1 MDLVKLKKHVKL
13 CKRNLKDK
21 RTRCCAN
28 CPFEEEIVL
37 TFPELGLL
45 FDEKKEQVKDYE
57 KQLQETIKMSKR
69 IPNLGR
75 KCRKCGKG
83 VYAET
88 SPTDDMMGAL
98 HCKKCGHEVKTY
110 RNG

>member
-57 KQLQETIKMSKR
+57 KQLKRTIKMSKM
-69 IPNLGR
+69 ISNLGE
-75 KCRKCGKG
+75 KCSKCDKG

-88 SPTDDMMGAL
+88 SYRDDKDGVL

-110 RNG
+110 KNR

>member
-1 MDLVKLKKHVKL
+1 MDLLKLKKHIKL
-13 CKRNLKDK
+13 CRKNLKDS
-21 RTRCCAN
+21 RTKCCAN

-45 FDEKKEQVKDYE
+45 FDEKREQVKNYE
-57 KQLQETIKMSKR
+57 RELKNTIKMSKM

-75 KCRKCGKG
+75 KCKKCGG
-83 VYAET
+83 GLYTET
-88 SPTDDMMGAL
+88 SINDNMDGIL
-98 HCKKCGHEVKTY
+98 HCKKCGHEIKAY